1 KVFANN
7 IDTAANKV
15 SEVGD
20 QMNEVSNKVENISNN
35 LKAIIPF
42 VDTNL
47 RTQFQQSVDLLANTR
62 SQLDQILQMITPQF
76 IAAIS
81 AAGILLIAVG
91 AVI

>member
-1 KVFANN
+1 
-7 IDTAANKV
+7 
-15 SEVGD
+15 
-20 QMNEVSNKVENISNN
+20 
-35 LKAIIPF
+35 
-42 VDTNL
+42 
-47 RTQFQQSVDLLANTR
+47 VDLLANTR